1 MACRRYFIL
10 VMVAFFVLAPAA
22 GLATTI
28 YDVQHNDTNQGTGD
42 DCFPSSFD
50 GQQVTVEG
58 IVTAV
63 RAGDY
68 PNFWLE
74 EADGG
79 LWKGIYV
86 YDVTV
91 EPSRGDQVSITAEVD
106 DYFGLTELKNVTSFQ
121 IISSGNTLPTVMDI
135 TTGVLAGGCNVGAEA
150 YEGVLVRVSNA
161 VVTQEVIEHGEWY
174 VDDGSGQ
181 CQIDD
186 YLYAHS
192 PALGDTLETIVGV
205 VQYGYGEYEINPRDA
220 DDVVGG
226 APPDT
231 AQTIY
236 DVQYN
241 ETNQGTGDDCY
252 PSPYGGQ
259 SVTIEGV
266 VTALLSGDYP
276 DFWMQTADKGLWSGV
291 FVYDT
296 SVEPT
301 RGDLVTI
308 TATPDEYYGLTEMK
322 SVSDFTIHSS
332 GNPLP
337 ALLDISTADLAGGCN
352 ASSEAYEGM
361 LVRVLGVV
369 VTQEVDEHG
378 QWFIDD
384 GSGACEVDDYIY
396 HHEPALGDTFAAII
410 GVVHYSYGEYEIL
423 PRDGSDIQT
432 ELTSVESS
440 GDAATLPGCY
450 ALCQNYPNPFNPQT
464 EIRYTLPERAY
475 VRLQVYNLLGQRVA
489 SLADGIHQPGEFS
502 VRWDSTDDAGVF
514 LASGIYFCRLQ
525 AGEFSAVK
533 KMIYLK

>member
-10 VMVAFFVLAPAA
+10 VMVAFFALAPAA

-42 DCFPSSFD
+42 DCYPSLLADST
-50 GQQVTVEG
+50 VTVEG

-91 EPSRGDQVSITAEVD
+91 EPSRGDQVSITAAVD
-106 DYFGLTELKNVTSFQ
+106 EYYGLTELKDISSFQ
-121 IISSGNTLPTVMDI
+121 IISSGNTLPPVVDI
-135 TTGVLAGGCNVGAEA
+135 TTGDLAGGCNVGAEA

-161 VVTQEVIEHGEWY
+161 VVTQAANTYGEWY

-241 ETNQGTGDDCY
+241 ETNQGTGNDCY
-252 PSPYGGQ
+252 PSPYDDQ

-266 VTALLSGDYP
+266 VTAVLPGDYP
-276 DFWMQTADKGLWSGV
+276 NFWMQTADKGLWSGV
-291 FVYDT
+291 FVYDL
-296 SVEPT
+296 SVGPT

-308 TATPDEYYGLTEMK
+308 TATPDEYYGLTEIK
-322 SVSDFTIHSS
+322 NVTDFTIHSS

-337 ALLDISTADLAGGCN
+337 APLDISTADLAGGCS
-352 ASSEAYEGM
+352 ASSEAYEGI

-396 HHEPALGDTFAAII
+396 HHEPALGDSFAAII
-410 GVVHYSYGEYEIL
+410 GVVHYSYSEYEIL
-423 PRDGSDIQT
+423 PREASDIQT
-432 ELTSVESS
+432 ELTSVE
-440 GDAATLPGCY
+440 
-450 ALCQNYPNPFNPQT
+450 
-464 EIRYTLPERAY
+464 
-475 VRLQVYNLLGQRVA
+475 
-489 SLADGIHQPGEFS
+489 
-502 VRWDSTDDAGVF
+502 
-514 LASGIYFCRLQ
+514 
-525 AGEFSAVK
+525 
-533 KMIYLK
+533 